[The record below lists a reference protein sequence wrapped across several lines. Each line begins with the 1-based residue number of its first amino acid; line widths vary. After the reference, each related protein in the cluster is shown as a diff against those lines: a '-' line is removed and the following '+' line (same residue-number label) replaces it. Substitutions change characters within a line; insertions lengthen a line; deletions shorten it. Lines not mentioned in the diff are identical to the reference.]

1 LAAAKSEIGPA
12 DHPSLQGIAR
22 AGRCPTIEQ
31 LNEQIPGLQFV
42 ELLGRGGSGWTFLAT
57 QESLSRRV
65 AVKVLDRRPFDGD
78 DAAARF
84 RREAEG
90 LARLNHPG
98 IVTVHDFGV
107 TEEFLYLVMEYVAG
121 PTLRQRMWAGRPSV
135 GESLSILKQVCAAV
149 ESAHAA
155 GVLHRDL
162 KPENILFASYEP
174 HAPIKVADFGI
185 AQWCHDEPS
194 ERLTTTG
201 LVIGTP
207 FYMAPEQGEGSGP
220 LDHRGDVYSM
230 GVIGYEL
237 LTGRLPLGRFP
248 DPSAFA
254 ACGRGVDLAI
264 GRALANRPAE
274 RTPDVGMLVRELDA
288 AAAERWRGPLVA
300 MLLLL
305 LAVGAGACYWMWQ
318 SNAQETAGREENPF
332 LAALQSQDDATEVR
346 AVPVAGESELSDV
359 PDSDDGSGA
368 WTPDVGERV
377 KAKWGGTWYDAKVVK
392 AIGEGHFLVHYED
405 WPDSHDEVLPLA
417 ELRKP
422 SWLD

>member
-1 LAAAKSEIGPA
+1 MSEIGPA
-12 DHPSLQGIAR
+12 DHPSLHGIAR
-22 AGRCPTIEQ
+22 SGRCPTIEQ
-31 LNEQIPGLQFV
+31 LDEQIPGLQFV

-84 RREAEG
+84 RREAES

-121 PTLRQRMWAGRPSV
+121 PTLRQRMLAGRPSV
-135 GESLSILKQVCAAV
+135 GESLSIVKQVCAAV

-174 HAPIKVADFGI
+174 HAAIKVADFGI
-185 AQWCHDEPS
+185 AQWCHDEPLD
-194 ERLTTTG
+194 RLTTTG
-201 LVIGTP
+201 IVIGTP
-207 FYMAPEQGEGSGP
+207 FYMAPEQGEGSAA
-220 LDHRGDVYSM
+220 LDHRGDVYSI
-230 GVIGYEL
+230 GVIAYEL
-237 LTGRLPLGRFP
+237 LTGRLPLGRFS

-254 ACGRGVDLAI
+254 ACGKAVDRAI
-264 GRALANRPAE
+264 GRALANRPE
-274 RTPDVGMLVRELDA
+274 GRTPDVGMLARELDA
-288 AAAERWRGPLVA
+288 AAETGRRAPLVA

-305 LAVGAGACYWMWQ
+305 LAVGVGACLWVWQ
-318 SNAQETAGREENPF
+318 KNAAEVAAGDENPF
-332 LAALQSQDDATEVR
+332 LAALEQQGDAAEEPAVR
-346 AVPVAGESELSDV
+346 VAVKNAESEV
-359 PDSDDGSGA
+359 ADSDGDGSEA
-368 WTPDVGERV
+368 WTPGVGERV

-392 AIGEGHFLVHYED
+392 AIGEDHFLVHYED